1 MGMKKVQKR
10 NYIFTNKKHPQ
21 RAIMSTILG
30 IISMVSLIIVIY
42 LTYLK
47 DGQAPI
53 SYGLTGLLIVMFS
66 FTGLLL
72 GLFSLKESDR
82 YHLFQW
88 IGLIVNGIV
97 LIAMAFII
105 YAGMYA

>member
-1 MGMKKVQKR
+1 
-10 NYIFTNKKHPQ
+10 
-21 RAIMSTILG
+21 MSTILG
-30 IISMVSLIIVIY
+30 SISMVSLIIVIY

-53 SYGLTGLLIVMFS
+53 SYGLTGLLVALFS
-66 FTGLLL
+66 LTGLLL

-88 IGLIVNGIV
+88 IGLVINSLV
-97 LIAMAFII
+97 LIAMVLII
-105 YAGMYA
+105 YAGLYA